1 MPFQKA
7 DISATK
13 GRLKSGVFSLLPP
26 QKCFIRTDTRYRS
39 GEMVL
44 CLIPIILLI
53 KDRLTEDL
61 SLVAHAGC
69 QGTLLTP

>member
-13 GRLKSGVFSLLPP
+13 GRLKSFSLLPP
-26 QKCFIRTDTRYRS
+26 QKCFIPTDTRYRS

-44 CLIPIILLI
+44 YLIPIILLI
-53 KDRLTEDL
+53 KDRLMEDL
-61 SLVAHAGC
+61 SLVADASC
-69 QGTLLTP
+69 QGPLLTP